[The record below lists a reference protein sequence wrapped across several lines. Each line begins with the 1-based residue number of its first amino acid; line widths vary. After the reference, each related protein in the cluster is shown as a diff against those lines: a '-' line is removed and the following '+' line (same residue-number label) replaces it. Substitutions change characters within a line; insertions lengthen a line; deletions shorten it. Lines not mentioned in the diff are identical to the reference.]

1 MGVTIG
7 MVLGSSSFYI
17 MTSIMSEE
25 LFLSIGWRIP
35 FILSA
40 FLVLF
45 GLWIRKDLDETP
57 EFRASMESGKIP
69 KVPIVDTWKYH
80 KREVLITSGAKF
92 VETAPF
98 YIFGTFIVGYATKTL
113 GYDFSTVMLV
123 VMISA
128 TITSILIPYMGA
140 LSDRIGRQKLYLIGA
155 VAMFLFMIPYFLM
168 LQTNSVIMLFL
179 ATIIG
184 LSIIW
189 SPITAVLGTM
199 FSEVFSTEVRYT
211 GVTLGYQ
218 IGAALAGGTAP
229 MVAEFLMGK
238 FDQSWLPVALYIMVI
253 SLISIFS
260 VLQIKHKPQ
269 VQESKLVVEEV

>member
-1 MGVTIG
+1 
-7 MVLGSSSFYI
+7 
-17 MTSIMSEE
+17 
-25 LFLSIGWRIP
+25 
-35 FILSA
+35 
-40 FLVLF
+40 
-45 GLWIRKDLDETP
+45 
-57 EFRASMESGKIP
+57 
-69 KVPIVDTWKYH
+69 
-80 KREVLITSGAKF
+80 
-92 VETAPF
+92 
-98 YIFGTFIVGYATKTL
+98 
-113 GYDFSTVMLV
+113 MLV

-128 TITSILIPYMGA
+128 TITSIFIPYMGT

-168 LQTNSVIMLFL
+168 LQTNNVIMLFL

-269 VQESKLVVEEV
+269 VQESKLTVEEV